1 MTATPIRD
9 AFASPIRQLTEE
21 LESRLADL
29 DKREAQLAAAYES
42 LSQHAAVQ
50 AAFTDGTLHERRR
63 VIALI
68 DHHLSTLKRSGHNAI
83 ALGTLRRQITDP
95 L

>member
-1 MTATPIRD
+1 M
-9 AFASPIRQLTEE
+9 RQLTDE
-21 LESRLADL
+21 LESRLLDL

-50 AAFTDGTLHERRR
+50 SAFTEGTLHERSR
-63 VIALI
+63 ILALI
-68 DHHLSTLKRSGHNAI
+68 DHHLATLQRSGHNAI